1 MDVIKRL
8 ARVLPVLVFSF
19 VCNSKAMA
27 GNDHANT
34 VYFGLGYLQNQAQ
47 SPALSGYNTPPGL
60 HLNVGNASVLGMNLV
75 HSLSGP
81 WSFEL
86 DLGVPPTVT
95 TYAYGQTW
103 SKLGIAPG
111 TAITKVDVMGPT
123 AFVNYNFS
131 VQDEKWSPFV
141 GVGLNYVI
149 FTHRHAL
156 SSLTNRLGPTKIDL
170 TNSWGPAVHVGLI
183 YRFDKNWSLATTLSY
198 ADVQSDL
205 TSTTYSTVT
214 PGLVTAQGKTHLNF
228 HPTVLMMGLG
238 YGF

>member
-1 MDVIKRL
+1 MVFIKRL
-8 ARVLPVLVFSF
+8 AKIFPALLVILIF
-19 VCNSKAMA
+19 NQRAMA
-27 GNDHANT
+27 DNSYANT
-34 VYFGLGYLQNQAQ
+34 VYFGAAYLQNQAQ

-60 HLNVGNASVLGMNLV
+60 HLNVGNAPVLGMNLV
-75 HSLSGP
+75 HSLQGP
-81 WSFEL
+81 WDFEL

-95 TYAYGQTW
+95 TYAYGQAW

-111 TAITKVDVMGPT
+111 TPITKVDVMGPT
-123 AFVNYNFS
+123 AFINYNFN
-131 VQDEKWSPFV
+131 ELGPKWHPFV
-141 GVGLNYVI
+141 GLGLNYVI
-149 FTHRHAL
+149 FTHRRAL
-156 SSLTNRLGPTKIDL
+156 PSLTNRLGPTKIDL
-170 TNSWGPAVHVGLI
+170 TNSWGPAVHIGLV
-183 YRFDKNWSLATTLSY
+183 YRLDKRLSFATTLSY